1 MPQNVRQY
9 GCISKGHDEIIRMLA
24 SYENGR
30 GINHPP
36 AQALIEELVLVVRE
50 EQTDIGLG
58 VDVIDN
64 ASHDG
69 GRVPLTSERWVRH
82 DCGHAADS
90 QPAGVSPGSVDLK
103 HFGMTYEEVASRSD
117 KMRRWWVIPEALAKP
132 VLSTEQR
139 LAPRQAHERED
150 LNFEFSRELGSSR
163 RPRRE
168 S

>member
-117 KMRRWWVIPEALAKP
+117 KCV
-132 VLSTEQR
+132 
-139 LAPRQAHERED
+139 D
-150 LNFEFSRELGSSR
+150 GGSSQR
-163 RPRRE
+163 RSRSLSSPRNNALPHVRRMNART
-168 S
+168 